1 MPPASPAPSKKVMPR
16 STAPRISRI
25 ASGLVPPFVSPK
37 RPLLPPPSPMTL
49 ETSPDWPRATYSM
62 GNPHAF
68 AIIAQALEEP
78 PPRCEFSR
86 MASLPNRPKGRSI
99 KNLRM
104 VWGFASRY
112 RGHLAV
118 AALALA
124 IAAGA
129 TVSIPWGF
137 KFVIDKGF
145 GPGAGNPHTI
155 APWFERLLGV
165 VAVLALATAT
175 RYYFVSWI
183 GERTVADIRLAV
195 HRNLLRLSPGFF
207 EENRPAEIT
216 SRITVDTTIIEQV
229 VGTTVSVALRNTVM
243 GLACVGIL
251 FALAPKLAAMML
263 LGVPLVV
270 APIIFLGR
278 KVRQVST
285 RSQDRI
291 ADVGTVTSEVL
302 GAMKILQAFN
312 QEGREASRFG
322 QAVERVFATAK
333 KRMLLRAI
341 MTAIVIFMIF
351 GAITM
356 VIWQGAIDV
365 AAGRITG
372 GTIAAFVLYGGLL
385 AGAFGNLSEVY
396 CDLLRAAGASER
408 LSELLEAQPDI
419 HAPANP
425 AKLPEPARG
434 ELAFEQDTFHY
445 PTRPETS
452 ALDGF
457 DLVVRARERLA
468 VVGPSGA
475 GKTTLFQLA
484 ERFYDPQAGRILIDG
499 VDLRDADPAD
509 VRQRIAMVPQ
519 ETVMFAAS
527 ARDNLRYGNWGAT
540 EEQLW
545 QAARDANAEDFLRAL
560 PQGLDTFMGEGGAR
574 LSGGQR
580 QRIAIARALLRDAPL
595 LLLDEAT
602 SALDAESERLVQDA
616 LDRLMADRTTIVI
629 AHRLATVRAA
639 DRIVVM
645 DAGRIVEE
653 GTHAS
658 LNARGGL
665 YARLARLQ
673 FEDRAA

>member
-1 MPPASPAPSKKVMPR
+1 
-16 STAPRISRI
+16 
-25 ASGLVPPFVSPK
+25 
-37 RPLLPPPSPMTL
+37 
-49 ETSPDWPRATYSM
+49 
-62 GNPHAF
+62 
-68 AIIAQALEEP
+68 
-78 PPRCEFSR
+78 
-86 MASLPNRPKGRSI
+86 MASTPNRPKGRSL

-104 VWGFASRY
+104 VWSFALRY
-112 RGHLAV
+112 PGHIV
-118 AALALA
+118 IAAIALA
-124 IAAGA
+124 IAAAA
-129 TVSIPWGF
+129 TVAIPWGF
-137 KFVIDKGF
+137 KLIIDKGF
-145 GPGAGNPHTI
+145 GSGAGDAHSI
-155 APWFERLLGV
+155 APWFRLLLGI
-165 VAVLALATAT
+165 VAVMAVATAT
-175 RYYFVSWI
+175 RFYFVSWL

-229 VGTTVSVALRNTVM
+229 VGTTVSVALRNTIL
-243 GLACVGIL
+243 GLACIVIL
-251 FALAPKLAAMML
+251 LALAPTLAL
-263 LGVPLVV
+263 LILAGTLVV
-270 APIIFLGR
+270 VLPIAILGR
-278 KVRQVST
+278 RVRAIST

-291 ADVGTVTSEVL
+291 AELGTVTSEVL
-302 GAMKILQAFN
+302 GAMKIVQAFN
-312 QEGREASRFG
+312 QQGRETSRFAD
-322 QAVERVFATAK
+322 AVGRVFATAK
-333 KRMLLRAI
+333 RRILVRAI
-341 MTAIVIFMIF
+341 MTSIVIFLIF

-356 VIWQGAIDV
+356 VIWEGATEV
-365 AAGRITG
+365 ASGRMTG

-396 CDLLRAAGASER
+396 GDLLRAAGASER
-408 LSELLEAQPDI
+408 LSELLHAEPEI
-419 HAPANP
+419 RAPAAP
-425 AKLPEPARG
+425 AKLPEPPRG
-434 ELAFEQDTFHY
+434 ELVFENVTFHY
-445 PTRPETS
+445 PTRRETS
-452 ALDGF
+452 ALNQF
-457 DLVVRARERLA
+457 NLAVKTRERLA

-484 ERFYDPQAGRILIDG
+484 ERFYDPDSGRILLDG

-509 VRQRIAMVPQ
+509 VRHRIAMVPQ
-519 ETVMFAAS
+519 ETVIFAAS
-527 ARDNLRYGNWGAT
+527 ARDNLRYGNWEAA
-540 EEQLW
+540 EDELW
-545 QAARDANAEDFLRAL
+545 QAARDANAEEFLRAL
-560 PQGLDTFMGEGGAR
+560 PDGLDTYMGEGGAR

-616 LDRLMADRTTIVI
+616 LDRLMEHRTTIVI